1 MNIFRF
7 AGDMTHL
14 ISILVLL
21 LKIYATKSCSGIS
34 LKTQELYALVF
45 LTRYLDLFTDFIS
58 VYNTIMKLVFIASS
72 LAIVWCMR
80 MYRVVRRS
88 YDKDLDT
95 FRHYFLILA
104 SFILALLVH
113 EKFTFQEVF
122 WAFSIYLEALA
133 ILPQLVLLQRSGN
146 VDNLTGQYVFFLG
159 LRLWYCPNSIV
170 CRFLLLLFHQLEKQ
184 CKTAAA
190 SLSREMLLFEGIG
203 CSSVNSSRQSAPLLI
218 FDLLR
223 SAPQSS
229 PSEESTWEEGSEC
242 CIWSDHSFH
251 FCQSQLPLYG
261 IHSTT
266 GADPFYWMRVIL
278 ASNRGTVMEL
288 GITPIVTSG
297 LVMQLLA
304 GSKIIEVDNSVR
316 EDRALLNGAQKL
328 LGILIAV
335 GEAVAYVLSGMYGSV
350 GQLGVGNAIL
360 IIIQLCFAG
369 IIVICLDEL
378 LQKGY
383 GLGSGISL
391 FIATNICE
399 NIIWKAFS
407 PTTINS
413 GRGAEF
419 EGAVIAM
426 FHLLITRTDKVRAL
440 REAFYRQNLPN
451 VTNLLAT
458 VLIFLIV
465 IYFQGFRV
473 VLPVRS
479 KNARGQQGS
488 YPIKLFYTSNM
499 PIILQSALVSNLYFI
514 SQLLYRK
521 YSGNFLVNLLGKW
534 KESEY
539 SGGQFIPVGGLAYY
553 VTAPASLADMAAN
566 PFHALFYLVFMLSAC
581 ALFSKTWIEV
591 SGSSAKDVAKQLKEQ
606 QMVMPGHRDSN
617 LQKEL
622 NRYIPTAA
630 AFGGMCIGALTV
642 LADFMGAIGS
652 GTGILLAVTII
663 YQYFE
668 TFEKERA
675 TELGFFGL

>member
-1 MNIFRF
+1 MGGGFRVL
-7 AGDMTHL
+7 HL
-14 ISILVLL
+14 VRPFLSFLPEVQSADR
-21 LKIYATKSCSGIS
+21 KVPFREKVIYTVIS
-34 LKTQELYALVF
+34 LFIFLV
-45 LTRYLDLFTDFIS
+45 
-58 VYNTIMKLVFIASS
+58 
-72 LAIVWCMR
+72 C
-80 MYRVVRRS
+80 
-88 YDKDLDT
+88 
-95 FRHYFLILA
+95 
-104 SFILALLVH
+104 
-113 EKFTFQEVF
+113 
-122 WAFSIYLEALA
+122 
-133 ILPQLVLLQRSGN
+133 
-146 VDNLTGQYVFFLG
+146 
-159 LRLWYCPNSIV
+159 
-170 CRFLLLLFHQLEKQ
+170 
-184 CKTAAA
+184 
-190 SLSREMLLFEGIG
+190 
-203 CSSVNSSRQSAPLLI
+203 
-218 FDLLR
+218 
-223 SAPQSS
+223 
-229 PSEESTWEEGSEC
+229 
-242 CIWSDHSFH
+242 
-251 FCQSQLPLYG
+251 SQLPLYG

-304 GSKIIEVDNSVR
+304 GSKIIEVDNNVR

-350 GQLGVGNAIL
+350 NQLGVGNAIL
-360 IIIQLCFAG
+360 IILQLCFAG

-399 NIIWKAFS
+399 SIIWKAFS

-419 EGAVIAM
+419 EGAIIAL

-458 VLIFLIV
+458 VLIFLVV

-514 SQLLYRK
+514 SQE
-521 YSGNFLVNLLGKW
+521 VQW
-534 KESEY
+534 KFHCE
-539 SGGQFIPVGGLAYY
+539 LAG
-553 VTAPASLADMAAN
+553 LADMAAN
-566 PFHALFYLVFMLSAC
+566 PFHALFYIVFMLSAC

-591 SGSSAKDVAKQLKEQ
+591 SGSSARDVAKQLKEQ
-606 QMVMPGHRDSN
+606 QMVMPGHRESN

-630 AFGGMCIGALTV
+630 AFGGVCIGALTV

-668 TFEKERA
+668 TFEKEKA
-675 TELGFFGL
+675 SELGFFGF